1 MNAAGERLTAI
12 AGPRAGV
19 LPFYDLDWDLALGLA
34 ENLSRFPGGQ
44 SALSF
49 LDAGLMARCLFSPS
63 ERRMLARHLVLPAG
77 GILSGLMFRMMGA
90 RSSVGQLCSAGF
102 VPALLTYAERPMTV
116 AVRHG
121 DITQA
126 ERLRD
131 RLQRHAPWH
140 RVVLA
145 ADRSIDQ
152 CDVMIAPGSPSAGRG
167 MRAEVAGDMRA
178 NLTIFAG
185 SKSLSIG
192 E

>member
-44 SALSF
+44 SAISF
-49 LDAGLMARCLFSPS
+49 LDASLMARCLVSPS

-90 RSSVGQLCSAGF
+90 RSSVGRFCAAGF

-116 AVRHG
+116 AVWDR

-140 RVVLA
+140 RIVLA
-145 ADRSIDQ
+145 VDRSVDH
-152 CDVMIAPGSPSAGRG
+152 CDVMIALGSPSADSG
-167 MRAEVAGDMRA
+167 MRSEVTDAMRA

-185 SKSLSIG
+185 SKSLSID